1 MTKFNKGA
9 KVTSA
14 GGAKCIVLS
23 QARNDGAVLIETAPG
38 VKPYRST
45 YVPAESLTKGHGR
58 VAATPP
64 PASDLEPGTYQV
76 QFLPKDNPDAAG
88 ALATLVEVAARG
100 LQVEAVQAEARA
112 QLEQGA
118 DLDLSSWVASAPERV
133 EQLEAPTTA
142 DPDATA

>member
-23 QARNDGAVLIETAPG
+23 QARNNGAVLIETAPG

-58 VAATPP
+58 VTATPP
-64 PASDLEPGTYQV
+64 VDPTEDPGQYGVPFFKKGDPDHNVVMTVVVDIEEPTT
-76 QFLPKDNPDAAG
+76 
-88 ALATLVEVAARG
+88 ALGITMTA
-100 LQVEAVQAEARA
+100 
-112 QLEQGA
+112 LEQLRNDEQAAVDVDDFGT
-118 DLDLSSWVASAPERV
+118 LAPERV
-133 EQLEAPTTA
+133 DPTA
-142 DPDATA
+142 